1 MKNYKSFKRDAK
13 ENDGETASRDE
24 IIEKLLKG
32 NERRAYALAFN
43 LLKNSD
49 DAKDLVQEAAC
60 RVLRHW
66 EKYDPLRSF
75 GGWYLTI
82 IRNVFI
88 DARREAAHLK
98 TVSLDRPIECDE
110 NISLAETLADGEI
123 SQHERLEQAE
133 TARIVIKALEALP
146 SFQRD
151 ILTLCD
157 VEGQDYENAARITG
171 VPVGTIKSR
180 LSRAR
185 RSFRREIKIKG
196 EIKQ

>member
-13 ENDGETASRDE
+13 ENDGQTASRDE
-24 IIEKLLKG
+24 MIEKLLKG

-49 DAKDLVQEAAC
+49 DAKDLVQEASC
-60 RVLRHW
+60 RVLRYW

-82 IRNVFI
+82 IRNTFL
-88 DARREAAHLK
+88 DARREAAHMK
-98 TVSLDRPIECDE
+98 TLSLDRSIECAE

-123 SQHERLEQAE
+123 SQHERLEQME
-133 TARIVIKALEALP
+133 TAQTVRQALEALP

-157 VEGQDYENAARITG
+157 AEGQDYKGAAKITG

-185 RSFRREIKIKG
+185 KAFRRQIKIKG
-196 EIKQ
+196 GIKQ